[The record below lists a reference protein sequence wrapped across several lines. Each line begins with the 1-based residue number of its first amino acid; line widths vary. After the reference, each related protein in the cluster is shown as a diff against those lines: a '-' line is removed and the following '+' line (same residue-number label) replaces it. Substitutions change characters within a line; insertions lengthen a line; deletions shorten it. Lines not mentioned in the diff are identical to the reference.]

1 MTNSLFKK
9 AWWPWP
15 FLRLY
20 WSPLFEELYTKELY
34 TKIKENTQNQ
44 KLNISIWTFLP
55 SVCVL
60 TKLTLQIQ
68 LIYFFLYKQWMFC
81 CKMCSKQRIM
91 FFKQPNDVYWNFV
104 RAQVVGVWINWLDEN
119 RKILIIWCTCLT
131 KYGDS
136 WPQ

>member
-1 MTNSLFKK
+1 MAVAIFKTVLITFIWSALYKRALYKDKGKYSKSKVKYFYLNFSSLCLCAYKINTTNSV
-9 AWWPWP
+9 
-15 FLRLY
+15 
-20 WSPLFEELYTKELY
+20 
-34 TKIKENTQNQ
+34 
-44 KLNISIWTFLP
+44 NI
-55 SVCVL
+55 
-60 TKLTLQIQ
+60 
-68 LIYFFLYKQWMFC
+68 FFLYKQWMFC

-91 FFKQPNDVYWNFV
+91 FFKQPNDVYWNFI